1 MTTFDERERAYEA
14 KLAHDEE
21 LRFRARARSYRQ
33 LGLWAAAKLGKTGA
47 EAEAYAGGLV
57 SADVNEAT
65 HGQIL
70 KTIRADFNRAGL
82 SIPDTEI
89 HRERDK
95 LLVAA
100 VEELTKAPGR
110 TKS

>member
-1 MTTFDERERAYEA
+1 MTTFDERERAFEA

-21 LRFRARARSYRQ
+21 LRFRARARSDKQ

-47 EAEAYAGGLV
+47 EAEVYAGGLV
-57 SADVNEAT
+57 SADVNEAS

-70 KTIRADFNRAGL
+70 KAIRADFDRAGL

-89 HRERDK
+89 HRVRDA
-95 LLVAA
+95 LLAAA
-100 VEELTKAPGR
+100 VEEISKAPGR
-110 TKS
+110 VKS